1 MKKYRLNSNISEQMN
16 YEEARDYLQ
25 ENLGFKLDSTFNL
38 KTIAN
43 QNEMIEV
50 LIETYFTVE
59 EVEEN
64 EGCYED
70 DLKEREIEYRKVQG
84 F

>member
-1 MKKYRLNSNISEQMN
+1 MKIYRLNSNINEQMD

-25 ENLGFKLDSTFNL
+25 EHLGFKLDSAFNL

-64 EGCYED
+64 EDYYEND
-70 DLKEREIEYRKVQG
+70 IEEREKEYRKAQG

>member
-1 MKKYRLNSNISEQMN
+1 MKIYRLNSNINEQMD

-25 ENLGFKLDSTFNL
+25 EHLAFKLDSTFNL

-50 LIETYFTVE
+50 LIEAYFTVE

-64 EGCYED
+64 EDYYESEIE
-70 DLKEREIEYRKVQG
+70 EREKEYRKEQG